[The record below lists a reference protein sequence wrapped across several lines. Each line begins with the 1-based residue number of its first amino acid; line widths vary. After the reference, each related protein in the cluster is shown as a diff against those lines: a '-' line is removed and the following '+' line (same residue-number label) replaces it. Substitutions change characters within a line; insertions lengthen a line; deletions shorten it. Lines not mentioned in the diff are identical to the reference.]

1 MRMTSNGHWKKI
13 VFTESI
19 RGVEEECWISESIG
33 GIKRDSPRT
42 FHFRQVQRKC
52 VLFEDASWNLIS
64 CDSKKQDIFL
74 LILGAYIDTL
84 SGLAQK
90 A

>member
-42 FHFRQVQRKC
+42 FHLSQGQRKC
-52 VLFEDASWNLIS
+52 VLFEDASWNLIG

-74 LILGAYIDTL
+74 LILGAYIDTP
-84 SGLAQK
+84 SRLAQK